1 MNLCKKQNLA
11 WILIAFMAL
20 LMPELA
26 HAAENATT
34 GGLVAAFNNLSNAS
48 KAGTKMI
55 FVASSLIGVGLMI
68 AGGIKLKKYA
78 DNPQQNPVG
87 TPLIYILA
95 GVVIFGVSATSK
107 TMTSTIFGTTE
118 TKTGIKFEDL

>member
-1 MNLCKKQNLA
+1 MNLCKKQTLA
-11 WILIAFMAL
+11 WILIAFAVL
-20 LMPELA
+20 FIPELA

-34 GGLVAAFNNLSNAS
+34 GGLTAAFNNLTNAS

-55 FVASSLIGVGLMI
+55 FVASAMIGVGLMI

-95 GVVIFGVSATSK
+95 GVIIFGVAATSK
-107 TMTSTIFGTTE
+107 TMTSTIFGTTD
-118 TKTGIKFEDL
+118 TKTGIKLEDL